1 MVVVGVAHREA
12 GRGTGVG
19 RAAKTNCH
27 VQGTTRAIEMMG
39 FFFERRE
46 EGLD

>member
-1 MVVVGVAHREA
+1 MVVGGVAHREA
-12 GRGTGVG
+12 GRGAGVG

-27 VQGTTRAIEMMG
+27 IQGTSRAVEMMG
-39 FFFERRE
+39 FFSERRE